1 MPPPGQVF
9 GGSHMPRWAAEG
21 QLLLAGVWWSPP
33 CPTGGSICA
42 WPWLSAPL
50 HARAFGGS
58 LGLLLRPGTL
68 CPSQMSYE
76 LWRDLEEE
84 SDSEGQGRKPEI
96 GHVFLMDRGGLRR
109 GQRPEGSCLGS
120 RSPRGA
126 GKACVGWLED
136 CEGRLAPSLLAD
148 TDYVTALC
156 SQVVYEGLVDDT
168 FRIKCGRQQGS
179 TGLCT
184 HNRAEWGSAHTW
196 PASVGFVPG
205 IVGHSAV
212 PTGTVPMWGAAG
224 GHPQGQS
231 SL

>member
-1 MPPPGQVF
+1 
-9 GGSHMPRWAAEG
+9 
-21 QLLLAGVWWSPP
+21 
-33 CPTGGSICA
+33 
-42 WPWLSAPL
+42 
-50 HARAFGGS
+50 
-58 LGLLLRPGTL
+58 
-68 CPSQMSYE
+68 MSYE

-96 GHVFLMDRGGLRR
+96 GHVFLMDRGGLRQ

-120 RSPRGA
+120 RSPGGA

-168 FRIKCGRQQGS
+168 FRIKCGRRQGS

-184 HNRAEWGSAHTW
+184 HNGAEWGSAHTW
-196 PASVGFVPG
+196 PASAGFVPG
-205 IVGHSAV
+205 LALS
-212 PTGTVPMWGAAG
+212 GTALF
-224 GHPQGQS
+224 PQGQS
-231 SL
+231 QCGVLLEVIHRDSPHSDQDTGLASPVSPASYSEARACGNVAMSGTKQLFTFPCRQRGFWARCHLF